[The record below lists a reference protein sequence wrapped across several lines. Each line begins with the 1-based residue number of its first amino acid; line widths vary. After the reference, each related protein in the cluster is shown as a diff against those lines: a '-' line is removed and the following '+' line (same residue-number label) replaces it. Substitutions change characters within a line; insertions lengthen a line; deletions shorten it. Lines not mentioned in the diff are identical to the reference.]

1 MNTFTFGYTAR
12 SLPIPAFKYGSEGH
26 HILIL
31 GGVHGDE
38 IEGVQAAFAIND
50 RFIRDFPY
58 KFQATV
64 VPCLNMDGL
73 LAKTRK
79 NGNHVDLN
87 RNLPTLDWTSVAAK
101 EAYFPGSS
109 ANSEPENKALT
120 AYIDQIKPKF
130 ILSLHSWIPL
140 LNINGDCKKIASIIS
155 SITGYAVTNDI
166 GYPTPG
172 SLGTYGGIE
181 RSIPT
186 LTYEFEREL
195 DPKVITTLH
204 VDAILEGLKIYE
216 HR

>member
-1 MNTFTFGYTAR
+1 MKTFNFGTT
-12 SLPIPAFKYGSEGH
+12 SQTLPIPAYKYGSQGS

-38 IEGVQAAFAIND
+38 LEGIQAAFAIHNH
-50 RFIRDFPY
+50 FLNAFPY

-64 VPCLNMDGL
+64 VPCLNMDGM

-87 RNLPTLDWTSVAAK
+87 RNLPTIDWSPVAAK
-101 EAYFPGSS
+101 EAYAPGKS

-120 AYIDQIKPKF
+120 QYIDQTQPKF
-130 ILSLHSWIPL
+130 ILSLHSWLPM
-140 LNINGDCKKIASIIS
+140 LNINGDCKKIANIIS
-155 SITGYAVTNDI
+155 SITNYIITDDI

-172 SLGTYGGIE
+172 SLGTYAGIE

-186 LTYEFEREL
+186 LTYEFERGL
-195 DPKVITTLH
+195 DPKTITGLH
-204 VDAILEGLKIYE
+204 VNAILEGLKVYE
-216 HR
+216 H

>member
-1 MNTFTFGYTAR
+1 MTTFTFGYTAQ
-12 SLPIPAFKYGSEGH
+12 SLPIPAYKYGDHGP

-38 IEGVQAAFAIND
+38 IEGIQAAYAIND
-50 RFIRDFPY
+50 RFQNNFPY
-58 KFQATV
+58 AYQVTI
-64 VPCLNMDGL
+64 VPCLNIDGM

-79 NGNHVDLN
+79 NGNSVDLN
-87 RNLPTLDWTSVAAK
+87 RNLPTLDWTSTAAK
-101 EAYFPGSS
+101 ESYYPGTS

-120 AYIDQIKPKF
+120 AYIEMTKPKF

-140 LNINGDCKKIASIIS
+140 LNINGDCKKVAGIIS
-155 SITGYAVTNDI
+155 SITGYKITDDI

-172 SLGTYGGIE
+172 SLGTYCGIE

-186 LTYEFEREL
+186 LTYEFERKL
-195 DPKVITTLH
+195 DPKIITGLH

-216 HR
+216 R